1 MTRQVQNRQGR
12 MINPLH
18 AILFATALLV
28 FIFTV
33 IYRMAKSESFSTAV
47 ATLVESLLIVSFFTF
62 FGILIAYLFYFIH
75 ERIRQG
81 SSHQQLWDMLFYAS
95 ARNEPA
101 DKPAP
106 NSMEPDPDDEAES
119 RPNS

>member
-1 MTRQVQNRQGR
+1 MRQVQNQQGR
-12 MINPLH
+12 IINPLH
-18 AILFATALLV
+18 AILFVTALLV

-33 IYRMAKSESFSTAV
+33 SYRMAKSESFSTAV

-62 FGILIAYLFYFIH
+62 FGILLAYLFYFIH
-75 ERIRQG
+75 ERIHQG

-95 ARNEPA
+95 ARNESA
-101 DKPAP
+101 GK
-106 NSMEPDPDDEAES
+106 PDPNGMERDANDEVES

>member
-1 MTRQVQNRQGR
+1 MTRQVQNQQGR
-12 MINPLH
+12 IINTLH
-18 AILFATALLV
+18 AILFVTASLV

-33 IYRMAKSESFSTAV
+33 IYRMAKSESFSSAL

-62 FGILIAYLFYFIH
+62 FGILLAYLFYFIH

-81 SSHQQLWDMLFYAS
+81 SHHQQLWDMLFYPS
-95 ARNEPA
+95 ARNESA
-101 DKPAP
+101 GK
-106 NSMEPDPDDEAES
+106 PDPDSTGPDPNDEVES